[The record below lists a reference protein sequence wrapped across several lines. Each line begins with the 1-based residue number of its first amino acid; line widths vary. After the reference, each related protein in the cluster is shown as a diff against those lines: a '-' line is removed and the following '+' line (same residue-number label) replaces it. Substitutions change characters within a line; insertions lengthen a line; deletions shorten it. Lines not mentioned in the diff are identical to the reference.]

1 MFILIKFDVLHK
13 EIYYKVEINVK
24 LGAWW
29 RILINLLKNIV
40 FSFGKVVNYG
50 NEITH
55 SFIQWEEF

>member
-1 MFILIKFDVLHK
+1 MLFLVM
-13 EIYYKVEINVK
+13 
-24 LGAWW
+24 
-29 RILINLLKNIV
+29 ILINLIKNIV